1 MAERK
6 HSNNLGIYMNG
17 PGDGFDICWADIKAE
32 GYKYNAVG

>member
-6 HSNNLGIYMNG
+6 HSNNLGIYMN
-17 PGDGFDICWADIKAE
+17 DGFDICWADIKAE